1 MQGLAITAGCLIPA
15 YVLMLQG
22 YDEQFIRTIIYTVLI
37 FSNILLTLVNR
48 SFVYSIFE
56 TLRYKNKL
64 VPIILIIAATILL
77 VSIYV
82 EPVRMLF
89 QFSPLS
95 FIQIVACFGVSI
107 ISVLWIEV
115 FKYFIRKKNAA

>member
-1 MQGLAITAGCLIPA
+1 M
-15 YVLMLQG
+15 
-22 YDEQFIRTIIYTVLI
+22 
-37 FSNILLTLVNR
+37 TLVNR